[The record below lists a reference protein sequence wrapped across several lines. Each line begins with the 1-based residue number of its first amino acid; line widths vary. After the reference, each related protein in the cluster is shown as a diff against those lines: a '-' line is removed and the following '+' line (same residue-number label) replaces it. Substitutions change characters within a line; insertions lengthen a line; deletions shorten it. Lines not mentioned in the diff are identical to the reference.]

1 MLKYFGT
8 DGVRGVANQGLT
20 PEMAFKLGRD
30 GGYVLTKNKKE
41 GEQAKVL
48 VSRDTRISGQ
58 MLEYALISGLLS
70 VGIEVLEVG
79 VITTPGLSYLVRAQ
93 GADAGV
99 QISASHN
106 PVEDNGIKFFGS
118 DGLKLSDEME
128 GEIEKLIDAKEDK
141 LPRPSA
147 KGLGTVT
154 DTGSEYLSV
163 VISNCK
169 VIEYG
174 EVNIIIGLPIF
185 IASAFSVGRG
195 VV

>member
-8 DGVRGVANQGLT
+8 DGVRGVANQDLS
-20 PEMAFKLGRD
+20 PELAFKLGRD
-30 GGYVLTKNKKE
+30 GGYVLTKNKAKE
-41 GEQAKVL
+41 EQAKVL

-128 GEIEKLIDAKEDK
+128 GEIEQLIDAPEDK
-141 LPRPSA
+141 CLDLLL
-147 KGLGTVT
+147 KGWG
-154 DTGSEYLSV
+154 LS
-163 VISNCK
+163 
-169 VIEYG
+169 
-174 EVNIIIGLPIF
+174 LIF
-185 IASAFSVGRG
+185 TKAAQSIYNLSKIQFLKILAASKSLLMVLTALLAA
-195 VV
+195 

>member
-8 DGVRGVANQGLT
+8 DGVRGVANQDLS
-20 PEMAFKLGRD
+20 PELAFKLGRD
-30 GGYVLTKNKKE
+30 GGYVLTKNKAKE
-41 GEQAKVL
+41 EQAKVL

-106 PVEDNGIKFFGS
+106 PVEDNGIKFFG
-118 DGLKLSDEME
+118 DRK
-128 GEIEKLIDAKEDK
+128 
-141 LPRPSA
+141 
-147 KGLGTVT
+147 
-154 DTGSEYLSV
+154 SV
-163 VISNCK
+163 V
-169 VIEYG
+169 
-174 EVNIIIGLPIF
+174 
-185 IASAFSVGRG
+185 
-195 VV
+195 